1 MMKAITNGRCILP
14 DKNDAFE
21 VVPGKVVLYDET
33 GICAIQDADAFDAK
47 TDGIAEEDVLDAGGR
62 YVSPGF
68 LNVHIHG
75 CGGADTM
82 DDTPGALRVI
92 RKKQA
97 EMGVTAFLPTTMTC
111 PWNEIAAA
119 LTRVHAAMRTNGQG
133 VGADI
138 LGAHMEGPFISPAEK
153 GSQEAS
159 NILPAD
165 FAKLAPFTDVL
176 RLVTI
181 APEELPRCA
190 GAEGAGASL
199 ATLAPEAHDWSFVE
213 ACERAGITVS
223 VGHTAA
229 SYEVAAAAVQ
239 AHGVH
244 HFTHLFNAMTGLHHR
259 RPGTVGAALDTSACV
274 ELICDNIHV
283 APAVQRLV
291 WRLKGRD
298 GLILVTDSMSAC
310 GIGDGV
316 YEFGG
321 HEVTVTG
328 ERALLAD
335 GTIAASIATM
345 NRCIRRFRENTGT
358 SMADV
363 ITTVTKTPARDLG
376 IYDERGSLAPGKRAD
391 LTIFDDDVQIF
402 ATIVGG
408 KRVF

>member
-1 MMKAITNGRCILP
+1 MKAITNGRCILP
-14 DKNDAFE
+14 DKNDVFE
-21 VVPGKVVLYDET
+21 VVPGKVVLYDEA
-33 GICAIQDADAFDAK
+33 GIRAIQDAAAFDA
-47 TDGIAEEDVLDAGGR
+47 TAAGVAPGDVLDAGGR

-82 DDTPGALRVI
+82 DDDADALTTI

-111 PWNEIAAA
+111 PWHEIAAA

-181 APEELPRCA
+181 APEELPRKA
-190 GAEGAGASL
+190 GMDEC
-199 ATLAPEAHDWSFVE
+199 DWSFIE
-213 ACERAGITVS
+213 ACERAGIVVS

-229 SYEVAAAAVQ
+229 DYATAAAAVQ

-259 RPGTVGAALDTSACV
+259 RPGTVGAALDTDACV

-328 ERALLAD
+328 ERALLDD

-345 NRCIRRFRENTGT
+345 NRCIRRFRENTGA

-376 IYDERGSLAPGKRAD
+376 IYAERGSLAPGKRAD
-391 LTIFDDDVQIF
+391 LTIFDHDVQIF
-402 ATIVGG
+402 ATVVGG

>member
-1 MMKAITNGRCILP
+1 MKAITNGRCILP
-14 DKNDAFE
+14 DKNDVFE
-21 VVPGKVVLYDET
+21 VVPGKVVLYDEA
-33 GICAIQDADAFDAK
+33 GIRAIQDAAAFDA
-47 TDGIAEEDVLDAGGR
+47 TAAGVAPGDVLDAGGR

-82 DDTPGALRVI
+82 DDDADALTTI

-111 PWNEIAAA
+111 PWHEIAAA

-181 APEELPRCA
+181 APEELPRKV
-190 GAEGAGASL
+190 GTDER
-199 ATLAPEAHDWSFVE
+199 DWSFIE
-213 ACERAGITVS
+213 ACERAGIVVS

-229 SYEVAAAAVQ
+229 DYATAAAAVQ

-259 RPGTVGAALDTSACV
+259 RPGTVGAALDTAACV

-345 NRCIRRFRENTGT
+345 NRCIHRFWQNTGA
-358 SMADV
+358 SIADV

-376 IYDERGSLAPGKRAD
+376 IYAERGSLAPSKRAD

-408 KRVF
+408 RRVF

>member
-1 MMKAITNGRCILP
+1 MKAITNGRCILP
-14 DKNDAFE
+14 DKNDVFE
-21 VVPGKVVLYDET
+21 VVPGKVVLYDEA
-33 GICAIQDADAFDAK
+33 GIRAIQDAAAFDA
-47 TDGIAEEDVLDAGGR
+47 TAAGVAPGDVLDAGGR
-62 YVSPGF
+62 YVAPGF

-82 DDTPGALRVI
+82 DENPDALMII

-97 EMGVTAFLPTTMTC
+97 EMGVTLFLPTTMTC

-119 LTRVHAAMRTNGQG
+119 LTRVHAAMRANGQG

-181 APEELPRCA
+181 APEELPRKV
-190 GAEGAGASL
+190 GTDER
-199 ATLAPEAHDWSFVE
+199 DWSFIE
-213 ACERAGITVS
+213 ACERAGIVVS

-229 SYEVAAAAVQ
+229 DYATAAAAVQ

-259 RPGTVGAALDTSACV
+259 RPGTVGAALDTAACV

-345 NRCIRRFRENTGT
+345 NRCIHRFWQNTGA
-358 SMADV
+358 SIADV

-376 IYDERGSLAPGKRAD
+376 IYAERGSLAPGKRAD

-408 KRVF
+408 RRVF